1 VAMDLATSNVPCK
14 YCHRKLATDSM
25 CAVILTDGS
34 SHLALSHS
42 SARSRSVAVDL
53 VRLLGLTVVV
63 VGHVWDTYPISG
75 YVAVFFVLSGYLWS
89 ERRPLGDEVRHK
101 ARILLVPYVGWL
113 VIVGGAVVLRSALRG
128 AGPGELAHRVL
139 RLAWGGERATQPLTA
154 FWFLTAIF
162 TAAVLYR
169 LLRLLPRWAMATT
182 ITLALAL
189 TTVGTLA
196 HAAPLAV
203 GVGALSVVFVAA
215 GHAFRTVEHRIHHPL
230 LVAAALALIGVA
242 ALATGTSRRMALK
255 YSDFGTP
262 ILSIVV
268 AVMLCTAA
276 LLIAQRVQHLVP
288 DRLGAGL
295 TWVVRAST
303 VIIVLH
309 TVPIWLL
316 PDGPRPVHLVLGFA
330 LPLLVAAVLLRFPT
344 SRARQW
350 LMPGR

>member
-1 VAMDLATSNVPCK
+1 
-14 YCHRKLATDSM
+14 M
-25 CAVILTDGS
+25 CAVTLADGPA
-34 SHLALSHS
+34 HLALSKT

-63 VGHVWDTYPISG
+63 VGHVWDNYPISG

-89 ERRPLGDEVRHK
+89 ERRPLVDEVRHK
-101 ARILLVPYVGWL
+101 ARILLVPYLGWL
-113 VIVGGAVVLRSALRG
+113 MIVGGAVVLRSAVLG
-128 AGPGELAHRVL
+128 AGPGELAHRAV

-162 TAAVLYR
+162 TATVLYR
-169 LLRLLPRWAMATT
+169 LLRLLPRWAVVTT
-182 ITLALAL
+182 IALTLAL
-189 TTVGTLA
+189 TTVGTLV

-203 GVGALSVVFVAA
+203 GVGTLSVVFVAA
-215 GHAFRTVEHRIHHPL
+215 GHAFRTLEHRIPRPL
-230 LVAAALALIGVA
+230 LVAAALALIGMA
-242 ALATGTSRRMALK
+242 ALASGTSRRMALK

-262 ILSIVV
+262 ILSIVI
-268 AVMLCTAA
+268 AVMLCIAA
-276 LLIAQRVQHLVP
+276 LLVAQRLQHLVP
-288 DRLGAGL
+288 DRLGSCL

-316 PDGPRPVHLVLGFA
+316 PDGPRPLHLVLGFA
-330 LPLLVAAVLLRFPT
+330 LPLLVAAALLRFPT

>member
-1 VAMDLATSNVPCK
+1 MGVVSVA
-14 YCHRKLATDSM
+14 DS
-25 CAVILTDGS
+25 S
-34 SHLALSHS
+34 SHVALSHVP
-42 SARSRSVAVDL
+42 ARSRSVAVDL

-89 ERRPLGDEVRHK
+89 ERRPLVDEVRHK
-101 ARILLVPYVGWL
+101 VRILLVPYLAWL
-113 VIVGGAVVLRSALRG
+113 ILVGGAAVLRSALRG
-128 AGPGELAHRVL
+128 AEPGELAHRVA

-162 TAAVLYR
+162 TATVLYR
-169 LLRLLPRWAMATT
+169 LLRLLPRWAFATT
-182 ITLALAL
+182 IALALAV

-215 GHAFRTVEHRIHHPL
+215 GHAFRVAQRRIAHPL
-230 LVAAALALIGVA
+230 LVAATLALVGVA
-242 ALATGTSRRMALK
+242 ALATGTSTRMALK

-262 ILSIVV
+262 VISVVV
-268 AVMLCTAA
+268 AVMLCLAA

-316 PDGPRPVHLVLGFA
+316 PDWPRPAHLVLGFG
-330 LPLLVAAVLLRFPT
+330 LPLLVAAALLRFPT